1 MKRTQGRQFRP
12 VMRIVNMEKRIANLL
27 NSCKESNILEKESIQ
42 IKDLISDY
50 FANEDVDGFS
60 SESDTDSESR
70 DRTTKKTTAGSGTSG
85 ASVSVLFNDSETDS
99 DTEIEEPDVSI
110 CGPGETSED
119 SELKDF

>member
-1 MKRTQGRQFRP
+1 
-12 VMRIVNMEKRIANLL
+12 MRIVNMEKRIANLL

-70 DRTTKKTTAGSGTSG
+70 DRTTKKTKQTTAGSGTSG

-110 CGPGETSED
+110 CRPGETSED

>member
-1 MKRTQGRQFRP
+1 MDFHLKVTRTANRVIEQRKRRMQ
-12 VMRIVNMEKRIANLL
+12 
-27 NSCKESNILEKESIQ
+27 
-42 IKDLISDY
+42 
-50 FANEDVDGFS
+50 
-60 SESDTDSESR
+60 
-70 DRTTKKTTAGSGTSG
+70 TTAGSGTSG